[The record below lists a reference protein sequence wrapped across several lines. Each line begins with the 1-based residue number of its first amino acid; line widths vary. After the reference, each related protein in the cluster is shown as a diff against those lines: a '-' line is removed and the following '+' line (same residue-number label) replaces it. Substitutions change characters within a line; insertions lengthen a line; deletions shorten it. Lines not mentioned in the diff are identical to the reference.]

1 MVLDAQQMET
11 SLKILILSDKR
22 AGHENQAI
30 AFAKHLNAN
39 YDILNVKFKTKAFKL
54 LSYLLDFMSIYT
66 KSLFACK
73 EFFTKY
79 DFIVS
84 AGSSTYYANKTL
96 SRKHKIKSIVL
107 MLPKNYRFDFDY
119 VFAQSHDNPPN
130 KDNIIEIPANFSFIE
145 PKQIYKPQ
153 KKSIGIII
161 GGDNGI
167 FKMDT
172 QILKKQLDFIK
183 KQFKEYEIAI
193 TSSPRTSRK
202 IEELIESFAFDY
214 SLIFSKNRLN
224 PIPDFLQN
232 CEYVFITIDSTSM
245 ISEAISY
252 GNSCVEILPMD
263 DKKDNKFYKMTKT
276 LETGGFLHIFD
287 GKIADANKKIDFKSY
302 AKKAVL

>member
-22 AGHENQAI
+22 AGHENQSI
-30 AFAKHLNAN
+30 AFAKHLNAS
-39 YDILNVKFKTKAFKL
+39 YDIFHVEFKTKALKL

-66 KSLFACK
+66 KRLFICK
-73 EFFTKY
+73 EISSSY
-79 DFIVS
+79 DFIIS

-96 SRKHKIKSIVL
+96 SKKHKIKSIAL

-119 VFAQSHDNPPN
+119 IFAQSHDNPPKKN
-130 KDNIIEIPANFSFIE
+130 NIIEIPANFSFIE

-161 GGDNGI
+161 GGDNSI
-167 FKMDT
+167 FKMS
-172 QILKKQLDFIK
+172 IEKLKKQLDEIK
-183 KQFKEYEIAI
+183 KYFLDYEIAI
-193 TSSPRTSRK
+193 TTSPRTSKK
-202 IEELIESFAFDY
+202 IEELIESYEFEF
-214 SLIFSKNRLN
+214 SVIFSKNQIN

-252 GNSCVEILPMD
+252 GNSCVEVLPID
-263 DKKDNKFYKMTKT
+263 DKKDNKFYKMTKA
-276 LETGGFLHIFD
+276 LETDGFLHIFD

-302 AKKAVL
+302 AKKAIL

>member
-1 MVLDAQQMET
+1 MET

-22 AGHENQAI
+22 AGHKNQSI

-39 YDILNVKFKTKAFKL
+39 YDILHVEFKSKTLKL

-66 KSLFACK
+66 KSLFTCK
-73 EFFTKY
+73 EFFLNY

-96 SRKHKIKSIVL
+96 SREHKIKSIAL

-119 VFAQSHDNPPN
+119 IFAQSHDNPPKKN
-130 KDNIIEIPANFSFIE
+130 NIIEIPANFSFIE

-161 GGDNGI
+161 GGDNSI
-167 FKMDT
+167 FKMS
-172 QILKKQLDFIK
+172 IEKLKKQLDEIK
-183 KQFKEYEIAI
+183 KYFLDYEIAI
-193 TSSPRTSRK
+193 TTSPRTSKK
-202 IEELIESFAFDY
+202 IEELIESYEFEF
-214 SLIFSKNRLN
+214 SVIFSKNQIN

-252 GNSCVEILPMD
+252 GNSCVEVLPID
-263 DKKDNKFYKMTKT
+263 DKKDNKFYKMTKA
-276 LETGGFLHIFD
+276 LETDGFLHIFD

-302 AKKAVL
+302 AKKAIL

>member
-22 AGHENQAI
+22 AGHENQSI
-30 AFAKHLNAN
+30 AFAKHLNAS
-39 YDILNVKFKTKAFKL
+39 YDILHVKFKTKAFKL
-54 LSYLLDFMSIYT
+54 LSYLLDFLRIYT
-66 KSLFACK
+66 KSLFTCK
-73 EFFTKY
+73 EFSSDY

-96 SRKHKIKSIVL
+96 SRKYKIKSIVL
-107 MLPKNYRFDFDY
+107 MLPKNYRFNFDY
-119 VFAQSHDNPPN
+119 IFAQSHDNPPKKN
-130 KDNIIEIPANFSFIE
+130 NIIEIPANFSFIG
-145 PKQIYKPQ
+145 PQQIYKPQ

-172 QILKKQLDFIK
+172 QILKEQLCFIK

-193 TSSPRTSRK
+193 TSSPRTSRQ

-214 SLIFSKNRLN
+214 SLIFSQNKLN

-232 CEYVFITIDSTSM
+232 CEYIFITIDSTSM
-245 ISEAISY
+245 ISEAVSY
-252 GNSCVEILPMD
+252 GNSCVEVLPI
-263 DKKDNKFYKMTKT
+263 DKNVDNKFYNMTQN
-276 LETGGFLHIFD
+276 LESDGFLHIFD
-287 GKIADANKKIDFKSY
+287 GKIANANKKIDFKSY
-302 AKKAVL
+302 AKKVIL